1 MRSIT
6 RDGHRLDPAD
16 IVVNLHHAYRR
27 PKFRDRHYLVSRRP
41 LRGCGYRRCIDPRRA
56 ARALAFRTADRASTR
71 QSHPLKQEQTHMVD
85 NLQSQAVTGSAIK
98 SVGVVGLGHM
108 GHAFA
113 VNLVED
119 GHQVVVYDRDPER
132 TAAVSGARAAGQLTD
147 LAVCDVVV
155 TSLPDDDALAA
166 VALGPLGLAGILAP
180 NAVHISASTVSP
192 TMSRRVAEEHARY
205 RQGYVA
211 APVLGNPDFA
221 QKRELF
227 VLAAG
232 LPSAME
238 KVRSLLERLCQRLFV
253 IGEDAALANLVK
265 LAANVLTATT
275 LECMGEVLALLRKG
289 GVEGHV
295 GFDVLTNSLFDSRVH
310 KTYGGKIVEGHYSPP
325 GMAVPLA
332 IKDLRLALAE
342 AEHLAVPMPAASL
355 VHDRLVAMMARGWA
369 GLDWSALG
377 LLAAVDAG
385 LEDGR

>member
-1 MRSIT
+1 
-6 RDGHRLDPAD
+6 
-16 IVVNLHHAYRR
+16 
-27 PKFRDRHYLVSRRP
+27 
-41 LRGCGYRRCIDPRRA
+41 
-56 ARALAFRTADRASTR
+56 
-71 QSHPLKQEQTHMVD
+71 MVD